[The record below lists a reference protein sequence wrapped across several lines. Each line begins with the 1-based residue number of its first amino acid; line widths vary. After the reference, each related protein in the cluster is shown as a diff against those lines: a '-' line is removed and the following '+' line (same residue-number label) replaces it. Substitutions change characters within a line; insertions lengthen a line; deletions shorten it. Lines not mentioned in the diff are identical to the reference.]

1 MNLVDIDDG
10 IAYLLDALHHLLDA
24 FLEIT
29 TELSSGEHR
38 AKVHLEYLATF
49 QAVRN
54 VPLFNACSKTIY
66 QSGLSHAGF
75 SHMKR
80 IVLVFAA
87 KNLDGTL
94 QFLFT
99 SDQRM
104 MLSNSIIETG
114 NETFPLLAVMAF
126 LILHIRFLSVTIRIF
141 IIRNKLAHKFL
152 HIFGKFL
159 LQHIG
164 RPRIFKSKQRSGQ
177 MRNVQFLCT

>member
-10 IAYLLDALHHLLDA
+10 VANLLDSLHHLLDA

-38 AKVHLEYLATF
+38 AKVHLEYLTTF
-49 QAVRN
+49 QTFWDVT
-54 VPLFNACSKTIY
+54 LFNTRCESIY

-80 IVLVFAA
+80 IVLVLTA

-104 MLSNSIIETG
+104 MLSHVIIEAG

-126 LILHIRFLSVTIRIF
+126 LILHIRFLSVIIRIF
-141 IIRNKLAHKFL
+141 IIGNKLAHKFL
-152 HIFGKFL
+152 HIFSKFL
-159 LQHIG
+159 LQHISG
-164 RPRIFKSKQRSGQ
+164 PGVFKS
-177 MRNVQFLCT
+177 